1 MELNK
6 ENYHSLEANQYY
18 MSNSQYKDFIECEA
32 MAMAKIKGELIQPQN
47 DACLLGSYVH
57 AWAEGELDSFKE
69 SNPALFKKNGEL
81 YANFEV
87 GNRMIQTLRDDPF
100 VMFVLQGEKEVI
112 ITAELFGVMWKIRL
126 DVRNK
131 KRLVDIK
138 TMKAIRDK
146 HWNKAGGYWETTI
159 EAYGYLRQLAIY
171 CEIERI
177 DSGSEEW
184 LEPLIVAVSKEDE
197 PDKEII
203 SLDSERMQME
213 LDEVEKNMPR
223 IIEVKNGLSEPK
235 RCEQCKYCRRTKKL
249 TKITHY
255 MDLLP

>member
-6 ENYHSLEANQYY
+6 ENYHSIEANQHY

-32 MAMAKIKGELIQPQN
+32 MAMAKIRGELIQPQN

-57 AWAEGELDSFKE
+57 AWAEGDLENFKSSTPELFTSKG
-69 SNPALFKKNGEL
+69 SL
-81 YANFEV
+81 YAKYDV
-87 GNRMIQTLRDDPF
+87 GDRMIQTLRDDPF

-112 ITAELFGVMWKIRL
+112 IVAEMFGIKWKIRL
-126 DVRNK
+126 DVRGK
-131 KRLVDIK
+131 GRLVDIK

-146 HWNKAGGYWETTI
+146 VWNKAGGYYETVI
-159 EAYGYLRQLAIY
+159 ESYGYLRQLAIY

-177 DSGSEEW
+177 DSGGDEW

-213 LDEVEKNMPR
+213 LELVEKNMPR
-223 IIEVKNGLSEPK
+223 IIEVKSGFAEPE
-235 RCEQCKYCRRTKKL
+235 RCGQCKHCRRTKKL